1 MFKRDIK
8 EVLDDIRYSE
18 ELLSMEEL
26 SDAMKDYMKYTDELI
41 VSMQA
46 YIDYLLIDEDSI
58 DGDDIKPWS
67 SIVQLAE
74 RPTVNRQVPGSSPGG
89 RAKGV

>member
-41 VSMQA
+41 VSLQA

-58 DGDDIKPWS
+58 DEDDIKP
-67 SIVQLAE
+67 
-74 RPTVNRQVPGSSPGG
+74 
-89 RAKGV
+89 

>member
-1 MFKRDIK
+1 VFKRDIK

-58 DGDDIKPWS
+58 DGDDIKP
-67 SIVQLAE
+67 
-74 RPTVNRQVPGSSPGG
+74 
-89 RAKGV
+89 

>member
-18 ELLSMEEL
+18 EIFSMEEL
-26 SDAMKDYMKYTDELI
+26 SDAMKDYIKYTDELI

-46 YIDYLLIDEDSI
+46 YIDYLLMDEDSI
-58 DGDDIKPWS
+58 DGDDIKP
-67 SIVQLAE
+67 
-74 RPTVNRQVPGSSPGG
+74 
-89 RAKGV
+89 

>member
-1 MFKRDIK
+1 MSNRTTK
-8 EVLDDIRYSE
+8 EILDDIRYSE

-58 DGDDIKPWS
+58 DGDEIKP
-67 SIVQLAE
+67 
-74 RPTVNRQVPGSSPGG
+74 
-89 RAKGV
+89 

>member
-26 SDAMKDYMKYTDELI
+26 SAAMKDYMKYTDELI

-58 DGDDIKPWS
+58 DGDDIKP
-67 SIVQLAE
+67 
-74 RPTVNRQVPGSSPGG
+74 
-89 RAKGV
+89 

>member
-1 MFKRDIK
+1 MSNRTTK

-58 DGDDIKPWS
+58 DGDEIKP
-67 SIVQLAE
+67 
-74 RPTVNRQVPGSSPGG
+74 
-89 RAKGV
+89 

>member
-1 MFKRDIK
+1 MVHLTGLNIKKNKSRVEIVFKRDIK

-58 DGDDIKPWS
+58 DGDDIKP
-67 SIVQLAE
+67 
-74 RPTVNRQVPGSSPGG
+74 
-89 RAKGV
+89 